1 MRILHLIMS
10 ALLLFTAA
18 QADQSAVWIGM
29 SEPRHGETE
38 GIYRATLDT
47 TTGRLTEPTL
57 AAKIGMPEFLAIS
70 PNGKRLYTACRLPNG
85 DGGVAAFEISGD
97 KESLRFLNAVPTGG
111 GQSCHVAV
119 DRSGHCLFSAQYGG
133 GNISVLPLAADG
145 KIEPHSAVI
154 RHTGS
159 GPNKQ
164 RQEGPHPHY
173 VGTDPENH
181 FLFVPDLG
189 SDQVVIYKLDPK
201 KCALTPHGA
210 GHTPPGSGP
219 RHFVFHPDGRF
230 AYVVNELAITVT
242 AFRYDP
248 AAGTL
253 TEIQTI
259 ASLPEKDKKLP
270 STAAELYIHP
280 SGKFLY
286 ASTRNDDTITTF
298 AADPKTGKLT
308 FVEREP
314 IRGSHPRGFNLDPGG
329 KWLLACGRDSNT
341 ISVFRID
348 QNTGRLTF
356 NDQVV
361 RSPSPISIE
370 LQPVATAAAAS
381 P

>member
-1 MRILHLIMS
+1 
-10 ALLLFTAA
+10 
-18 QADQSAVWIGM
+18 
-29 SEPRHGETE
+29 
-38 GIYRATLDT
+38 
-47 TTGRLTEPTL
+47 
-57 AAKIGMPEFLAIS
+57 
-70 PNGKRLYTACRLPNG
+70 
-85 DGGVAAFEISGD
+85 
-97 KESLRFLNAVPTGG
+97 
-111 GQSCHVAV
+111 
-119 DRSGHCLFSAQYGG
+119 
-133 GNISVLPLAADG
+133 
-145 KIEPHSAVI
+145 VI
-154 RHTGS
+154 RHTGR
-159 GPNKQ
+159 GPNRE
-164 RQEGPHPHY
+164 RQEGPHPHF

-181 FLFVPDLG
+181 YLFVPDLG
-189 SDQVVIYKLDPK
+189 ADQVVIYKLDPE
-201 KCALTPHGA
+201 KCSLTPHGA

-253 TEIQTI
+253 AEIQTI

-270 STAAELYIHP
+270 SSAAELYIHP

-314 IRGSHPRGFNLDPGG
+314 IRGSHPRAFNLDPGG

-361 RSPSPISIE
+361 RSPSPISID
-370 LQPVATAAAAS
+370 LQPMATAAAAS